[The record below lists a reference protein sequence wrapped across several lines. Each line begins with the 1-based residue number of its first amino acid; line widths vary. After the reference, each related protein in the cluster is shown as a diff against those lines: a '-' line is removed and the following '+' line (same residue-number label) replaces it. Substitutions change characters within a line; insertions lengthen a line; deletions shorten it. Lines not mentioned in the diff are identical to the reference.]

1 MDTEDRDFDK
11 WFDSYSPAVDP
22 VRDLTRAVER
32 IEFHSSKTADS
43 LSDIEHAQRTY
54 HEELNGALIHGV
66 LSRVPN
72 IEKLLG
78 TIKTYLLVIACL
90 LGYIAYKLSE
100 G

>member
-1 MDTEDRDFDK
+1 MDKEDRKFEE
-11 WFDSYSPAVDP
+11 WFDSYSPAVDH

-43 LSDIEHAQRTY
+43 LRDIEFAQRTY
-54 HEELNGALIHGV
+54 LEELNGTLAHGV
-66 LSRVPN
+66 IARVPG

-78 TIKTYLLVIACL
+78 TIQTYLLVIVGL

-100 G
+100 R

>member
-1 MDTEDRDFDK
+1 MDKEDRKFEE

-43 LSDIEHAQRTY
+43 LRDIEFAQRTSL
-54 HEELNGALIHGV
+54 EELNGALIHGV